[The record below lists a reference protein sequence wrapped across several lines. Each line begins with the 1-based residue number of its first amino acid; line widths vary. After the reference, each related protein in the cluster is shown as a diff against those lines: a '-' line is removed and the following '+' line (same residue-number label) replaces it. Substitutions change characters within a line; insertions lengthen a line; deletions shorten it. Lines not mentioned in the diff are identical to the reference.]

1 MSAFIDFHPTL
12 FYTLPSYGCI
22 TAFSEV
28 MELTLSDETLKA
40 MIRDYGGFELT
51 DEELGLIRPELE
63 VYQNEAAKLRELD
76 LSGVLSGRL
85 LRVDEEG

>member
-1 MSAFIDFHPTL
+1 
-12 FYTLPSYGCI
+12 
-22 TAFSEV
+22 

>member
-1 MSAFIDFHPTL
+1 
-12 FYTLPSYGCI
+12 
-22 TAFSEV
+22 
-28 MELTLSDETLKA
+28 